1 MTSILEKNEDDNNA
15 SDGWSSIIPVDKAW
29 FFNFFSLRPA
39 TEGRKVCSELKLDRL
54 PRLRLF
60 IDGNISVLFY
70 TVLNM
75 AQFRERFDLAQHTSS
90 LIGGSMWSHR
100 GRSHADICAGV
111 GVFGSVFFICFSLSK
126 KSKS

>member
-75 AQFRERFDLAQHTSS
+75 AQFRERFDLAQHTCP
-90 LIGGSMWSHR
+90 
-100 GRSHADICAGV
+100 A
-111 GVFGSVFFICFSLSK
+111 
-126 KSKS
+126 